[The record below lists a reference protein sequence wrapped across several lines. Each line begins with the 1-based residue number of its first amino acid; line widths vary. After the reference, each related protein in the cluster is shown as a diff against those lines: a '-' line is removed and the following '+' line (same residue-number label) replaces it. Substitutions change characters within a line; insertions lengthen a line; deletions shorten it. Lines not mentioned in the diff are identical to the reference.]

1 MRKPAELP
9 WLLST
14 LSPPVQLDV
23 ARRGQVLDKLQLFR
37 LAMLNHQQAYSSY
50 LLLCQEGKW
59 EEAARVQLTAVAT
72 FEAATDHY
80 MSACRMNLIIK
91 S

>member
-9 WLLST
+9 WLLSV
-14 LSPPVQLDV
+14 LSPVPNDM
-23 ARRGQVLDKLQLFR
+23 AKRGQVLDKLQLFR

-50 LLLCQEGKW
+50 LILCQEGKW
-59 EEAARVQLTAVAT
+59 DQAAVAQLNATAT
-72 FEAATDHY
+72 FEAAMDYY

-91 S
+91 N